1 MDPLRIFSMDRTWL
15 LCCETPEEI
24 EMWRSAIIKKAKIR
38 HRHVVKKNDQSLA
51 RPQSVIF
58 PRTGGT
64 SAPPPP
70 PPSDDDGE
78 YSDVLSTPPG
88 TPPTSDD
95 EADDGDGAEAVQSDT
110 SNTMAPASS
119 SSNNGQQQSMVHRSS
134 SAPTMTDVREKATPA
149 AESAWKRFT
158 HDASGKYYYYNSQ
171 TGKTQWTR
179 PVEYT
184 GDYDDDSDLTSVS
197 SMASSA
203 VTLKTAKSLAAMSI
217 GSSNSMKD
225 GETPKWKKYIDD
237 ATGREYWHSAATG
250 ETTWQDPGAW
260 KKYVDDSTGRDYWHN
275 KKTGATVW
283 VKPADA

>member
-1 MDPLRIFSMDRTWL
+1 MR
-15 LCCETPEEI
+15 
-24 EMWRSAIIKKAKIR
+24 
-38 HRHVVKKNDQSLA
+38 
-51 RPQSVIF
+51 
-58 PRTGGT
+58 
-64 SAPPPP
+64 PPPP

-78 YSDVLSTPPG
+78 YSDVLSTPPQG
-88 TPPTSDD
+88 RHLRLMTRQTTAM
-95 EADDGDGAEAVQSDT
+95 ERKLCKVTQAILWHQRRRLAIMVNNKAWFIV
-110 SNTMAPASS
+110 PAL
-119 SSNNGQQQSMVHRSS
+119 RR
-134 SAPTMTDVREKATPA
+134 MTDVREKATA

-237 ATGREYWHSAATG
+237 ATGRRVLAQCGYWR
-250 ETTWQDPGAW
+250 
-260 KKYVDDSTGRDYWHN
+260 DDVARPWGVEKVRGRLH
-275 KKTGATVW
+275 G
-283 VKPADA
+283 